1 MSFAA
6 FAGAEGYLLLLL
18 LLLLTRK
25 GGEGMDVRLVCDAGV
40 ERHEIEE
47 LPQLLERRD
56 AVVWVDI
63 PVCDQQAVNVLSGV
77 FGFHPI
83 AVKDCV
89 ERNHVSKVH
98 IYPDYVFSVLHAPKI
113 GKRGHVHY
121 VELDQFVG
129 PNYLVTVH
137 GPLNPAVA
145 PEVAFLDTN
154 AMVRRLEKKQLRM
167 GSPFELSYG
176 IVSAMIRRESD
187 LIADLAKE
195 SGLLE
200 QRVMLGEDLEDPEAF
215 LEELF
220 QAWYVLLAVRT
231 MATHSSA
238 TYGRMARLVRF
249 LPDAA
254 PPLFAD
260 IADQFEVIK
269 TMADGQREFL
279 HGVIEF
285 YQTRTSTHLTIAAEK
300 SASTGVQQN
309 EDMRK
314 ITAWVA
320 IVAVPTAVT
329 GFFGQN
335 VPYPGFETTWRLHSL
350 NADHHHLRLAF
361 SSSSSSAKDG
371 CDDGASPLRPA
382 GAERDHPERSED
394 RETQPERKSG
404 VKEIRCQFIILAGGN
419 PVSVHHSCP
428 ERRKSGVSSSFLP
441 EKEEIRCQ
449 FITEEE
455 IRCQFIIL
463 AREEIRCQ
471 FIILARE

>member
-1 MSFAA
+1 M
-6 FAGAEGYLLLLL
+6 
-18 LLLLTRK
+18 TRK
-25 GGEGMDVRLVCDAGV
+25 GGERMDVLLVCDEGI
-40 ERHEIEE
+40 ERHAIED
-47 LPQLLERRD
+47 LPPLLDRRD
-56 AVVWVDI
+56 AVVWVDM
-63 PVCDQQAVNVLSGV
+63 PVCDEQAVKVLSGV

-83 AVKDCV
+83 AVRDCT

-113 GKRGHVHY
+113 GKGGHVHY

-129 PNYLVTVH
+129 QNYLVTVH
-137 GPLNPAVA
+137 GPLNPAVD
-145 PEVAFLDTN
+145 PEVALLDTR
-154 AMVRRLEKKQLRM
+154 ATLRRLERKQLHL
-167 GSPFELSYG
+167 SSAFELSHG
-176 IVSAMIRRESD
+176 LVSAMIRREAD

-200 QRVMLGEDLEDPEAF
+200 QRVMLGGDLEDPEAF

-238 TYGRMARLVRF
+238 SYGRMARLVRF

-260 IADQFEVIK
+260 IADQFDVIK

-285 YQTRTSTHLTIAAEK
+285 YQTRTSTHLTIAAQK
-300 SASTGVQQN
+300 SASIGVQQN
-309 EDMRK
+309 ENMRR

-335 VPYPGFETTWRLHSL
+335 VSYPGAGTT
-350 NADHHHLRLAF
+350 AGF
-361 SSSSSSAKDG
+361 I
-371 CDDGASPLRPA
+371 ASTL
-382 GAERDHPERSED
+382 
-394 RETQPERKSG
+394 
-404 VKEIRCQFIILAGGN
+404 IIIILAL
-419 PVSVHHSCP
+419 V
-428 ERRKSGVSSSFLP
+428 L
-441 EKEEIRCQ
+441 
-449 FITEEE
+449 FITFK
-455 IRCQFIIL
+455 RKGWL
-463 AREEIRCQ
+463 
-471 FIILARE
+471 

>member
-1 MSFAA
+1 M
-6 FAGAEGYLLLLL
+6 
-18 LLLLTRK
+18 RK
-25 GGEGMDVRLVCDAGV
+25 GGEGMDVLLVCDAGL

-47 LPQLLERRD
+47 LPQLLERPD

-63 PVCDQQAVNVLSGV
+63 PPGDEQAVKVLSET

-83 AVKDCV
+83 AVRDCL

-98 IYPDYVFSVLHAPKI
+98 IYPDYVFSVLHAPKV

-129 PNYLVTVH
+129 RNYLVTVH
-137 GPLNPAVA
+137 GPLNPAVP
-145 PEVAFLDTN
+145 PEAAFPDTKT
-154 AMVRRLEKKQLRM
+154 VIRRLEKGQLRM
-167 GSPFELSYG
+167 TSPIELSYG
-176 IVSAMIRRESD
+176 IVSAMIRREAD

-200 QRVMLGEDLEDPEAF
+200 QRVMLEEEMEDPEAF

-220 QAWYVLLAVRT
+220 QAWYILLAVRT
-231 MATHSSA
+231 IATHSSA
-238 TYGRMARLVRF
+238 SYGRMARLVRF

-260 IADQFEVIK
+260 MADQFDVIK

-335 VPYPGFETTWRLHSL
+335 VPYPGFET
-350 NADHHHLRLAF
+350 
-361 SSSSSSAKDG
+361 
-371 CDDGASPLRPA
+371 
-382 GAERDHPERSED
+382 
-394 RETQPERKSG
+394 
-404 VKEIRCQFIILAGGN
+404 AGGFIASTLIIIIFAL
-419 PVSVHHSCP
+419 VLFILFK
-428 ERRKSGVSSSFLP
+428 RKGWL
-441 EKEEIRCQ
+441 
-449 FITEEE
+449 
-455 IRCQFIIL
+455 
-463 AREEIRCQ
+463 
-471 FIILARE
+471 

>member
-1 MSFAA
+1 MRC
-6 FAGAEGYLLLLL
+6 LV
-18 LLLLTRK
+18 TRR
-25 GGEGMDVRLVCDAGV
+25 GGEGMDVLLVCEAGV
-40 ERHEIEE
+40 ERHEVEE
-47 LPQLLERRD
+47 LPRLLERRD

-63 PVCDQQAVNVLSGV
+63 PVCDQHAVNVLSGV
-77 FGFHPI
+77 FGFHAI
-83 AVKDCV
+83 AVRDCV

-98 IYPDYVFSVLHAPKI
+98 IYPECVFSVLHTPKV

-145 PEVAFLDTN
+145 PEVAFQDTN
-154 AMVRRLEKKQLRM
+154 AVVRRLEGKQLRM
-167 GSPFELSYG
+167 ASPFELSYG

-200 QRVMLGEDLEDPEAF
+200 QRVMLGEELEDPEAF

-231 MATHSSA
+231 IATHSSA

-260 IADQFEVIK
+260 LADQFAVIK

-300 SASTGVQQN
+300 SASTGVRQN
-309 EDMRK
+309 EDMRR

-335 VPYPGFETTWRLHSL
+335 VPYPGFGT
-350 NADHHHLRLAF
+350 AGGFIA
-361 SSSSSSAKDG
+361 SA
-371 CDDGASPLRPA
+371 L
-382 GAERDHPERSED
+382 
-394 RETQPERKSG
+394 
-404 VKEIRCQFIILAGGN
+404 IIIILAL
-419 PVSVHHSCP
+419 VLFFIFK
-428 ERRKSGVSSSFLP
+428 RKGWL
-441 EKEEIRCQ
+441 
-449 FITEEE
+449 
-455 IRCQFIIL
+455 
-463 AREEIRCQ
+463 
-471 FIILARE
+471 

>member
-1 MSFAA
+1 MGQWRRHAQHSRAWMRCA
-6 FAGAEGYLLLLL
+6 V
-18 LLLLTRK
+18 TRK

-63 PVCDQQAVNVLSGV
+63 PVCDQQAVNVLSEV

-83 AVKDCV
+83 AVKDCT

-129 PNYLVTVH
+129 ENYLVTVH

-145 PEVAFLDTN
+145 PEAAFLDTST
-154 AMVRRLEKKQLRM
+154 MIRRLERKQLRM
-167 GSPFELSYG
+167 GSPFEVSYG

-187 LIADLAKE
+187 LIADIAKE

-238 TYGRMARLVRF
+238 SYGRMARLVRF

-335 VPYPGFETTWRLHSL
+335 VPYPGFDST
-350 NADHHHLRLAF
+350 AGF
-361 SSSSSSAKDG
+361 I
-371 CDDGASPLRPA
+371 ASTLIIVICA
-382 GAERDHPERSED
+382 A
-394 RETQPERKSG
+394 
-404 VKEIRCQFIILAGGN
+404 VLFIIFK
-419 PVSVHHSCP
+419 
-428 ERRKSGVSSSFLP
+428 RKGWL
-441 EKEEIRCQ
+441 
-449 FITEEE
+449 
-455 IRCQFIIL
+455 
-463 AREEIRCQ
+463 
-471 FIILARE
+471 